1 METRARA
8 SYNPAMGMETIVA
21 LFMVGFVIKATPGP
35 GVFATVGRALF
46 QGFGPTLVFIAG
58 IMSGNLAYLVFAVA
72 GLSVIAKEF
81 GEFFFVV
88 RLIGGGYLVYL
99 GLMLWLRPRMSVET
113 APAQAG
119 GHRMAYLSGLLLTFG
134 NPKVIL
140 LYLGLLPTFVDATHL
155 TVFDMGLLTVM
166 FQGILGGTLCAYAY
180 AAARA
185 RLLFRSERAM
195 RRLNRGAGTVLIGTG
210 GAMASS

>member
-1 METRARA
+1 
-8 SYNPAMGMETIVA
+8 MGIDTIVA
-21 LFMVGFVIKATPGP
+21 LFAVGFVIKATPGP
-35 GVFATVGRALF
+35 GVFATVGRALS

-58 IMSGNLAYLVFAVA
+58 IMTGDLLYLVCAVT
-72 GLSVIAKEF
+72 GLAVIAREF

-99 GLMLWLRPRMSVET
+99 GLKLWLRPPAGVEA

-119 GHRMAYLSGLLLTFG
+119 GRRMVFLSGLLLTFG

-140 LYLGLLPTFVDATHL
+140 LYLGLLPTFVDLARL
-155 TVFDMGLLTVM
+155 TAWDMGILAAM
-166 FQGILGGTLCAYAY
+166 FLGILGGTLCAYAY
-180 AAARA
+180 ASARA
-185 RLLFRSERAM
+185 RLLFRSQRAM
-195 RRLNRGAGTVLIGTG
+195 KRLNRGAGTVLIGTG